1 MADKKP
7 LVVDLTSGKTRQIAT
22 GETVPLANGGTGA
35 TTQAGAANAVLPTQ
49 SGHSGEFLTTNGS
62 AVSWGAAGGG
72 GTVTTTGSPASGF
85 LAFFS
90 GATSITSGDLSGDVS
105 TSGTGATTIGAL
117 KIATG
122 MVQASAITLAKIQ
135 NAAASSKLLGSGASG
150 SGSAYVEIT
159 LGTNLSMSGT
169 TLNASGGGGSPGG
182 SSGQIQWNNAGSF
195 DGFTMSGDATLVT
208 STGVITLATVTVP
221 KGGTGATTLT
231 NHGVLLGQGTAAV
244 AATTAGTA
252 GHVLTSGGASADPS
266 FQVSSGRLIGR
277 QVITTTGAGTYTP
290 TSGTASIVIEL
301 QGGGGGGA
309 GAGANPGA
317 GNISYSIGGG
327 GGAWLS
333 KRLTANF
340 SGAAYV
346 VGAKGS
352 GGTAGANNGTAGSNT
367 TFTDTAG
374 SPTVY
379 TAGGG
384 AAGTFIGTFGVG
396 LITASAAGGTAT
408 NGDTSR
414 PGGVGPWGYSP
425 ATTQVIAP
433 GGGSSMYD
441 PGAPPVSQFAINSSV
456 AGNSAAG
463 FGGGG
468 GAAVSEGATATARA
482 GGDGSNGVIIIW
494 EYS

>member
-169 TLNASGGGGSPGG
+169 TLNASGGGGS
-182 SSGQIQWNNAGSF
+182 
-195 DGFTMSGDATLVT
+195 T

-231 NHGVLLGQGTAAV
+231 NHGVLLGQGTSAV
-244 AATTAGTA
+244 TATSAGTA
-252 GHVLTSGGASADPS
+252 TQVLRSGGS
-266 FQVSSGRLIGR
+266 
-277 QVITTTGAGTYTP
+277 
-290 TSGTASIVIEL
+290 
-301 QGGGGGGA
+301 
-309 GAGANPGA
+309 GANPDWA
-317 GNISYSIGGG
+317 SLAREGNRHAPDIGGLHLGKPG
-327 GGAWLS
+327 GM
-333 KRLTANF
+333 RP
-340 SGAAYV
+340 
-346 VGAKGS
+346 
-352 GGTAGANNGTAGSNT
+352 
-367 TFTDTAG
+367 
-374 SPTVY
+374 SPTAPRQWPWWSLA
-379 TAGGG
+379 TPRPMS
-384 AAGTFIGTFGVG
+384 VG
-396 LITASAAGGTAT
+396 S
-408 NGDTSR
+408 
-414 PGGVGPWGYSP
+414 
-425 ATTQVIAP
+425 
-433 GGGSSMYD
+433 
-441 PGAPPVSQFAINSSV
+441 
-456 AGNSAAG
+456 
-463 FGGGG
+463 
-468 GAAVSEGATATARA
+468 
-482 GGDGSNGVIIIW
+482 
-494 EYS
+494 

>member
-72 GTVTTTGSPASGF
+72 GTVTTTGSPTSGF

-221 KGGTGATTLT
+221 KGGTAQP
-231 NHGVLLGQGTAAV
+231 H
-244 AATTAGTA
+244 
-252 GHVLTSGGASADPS
+252 
-266 FQVSSGRLIGR
+266 
-277 QVITTTGAGTYTP
+277 
-290 TSGTASIVIEL
+290 
-301 QGGGGGGA
+301 
-309 GAGANPGA
+309 
-317 GNISYSIGGG
+317 
-327 GGAWLS
+327 
-333 KRLTANF
+333 
-340 SGAAYV
+340 
-346 VGAKGS
+346 
-352 GGTAGANNGTAGSNT
+352 
-367 TFTDTAG
+367 
-374 SPTVY
+374 
-379 TAGGG
+379 
-384 AAGTFIGTFGVG
+384 
-396 LITASAAGGTAT
+396 
-408 NGDTSR
+408 
-414 PGGVGPWGYSP
+414 
-425 ATTQVIAP
+425 
-433 GGGSSMYD
+433 
-441 PGAPPVSQFAINSSV
+441 
-456 AGNSAAG
+456 
-463 FGGGG
+463 
-468 GAAVSEGATATARA
+468 
-482 GGDGSNGVIIIW
+482 
-494 EYS
+494 

>member
-7 LVVDLTSGKTRQIAT
+7 LVVDLTTGKTRQIAA

-35 TTQAGAANAVLPTQ
+35 TTQSSAANAVLPTQ
-49 SGHSGEFLTTNGS
+49 SGHGGEFLTTDGS

-72 GTVTTTGSPASGF
+72 GTVTTTGSPTSGF

-231 NHGVLLGQGTAAV
+231 NHGVLLGQGTSAV
-244 AATTAGTA
+244 TATSAGTA
-252 GHVLTSGGASADPS
+252 TQVLRSGGSGANPDWASLA
-266 FQVSSGRLIGR
+266 RE
-277 QVITTTGAGTYTP
+277 GTVTLP
-290 TSGTASIVIEL
+290 TSGAFTWVNQGDASVTDGTAAMALVVPGNAS
-301 QGGGGGGA
+301 
-309 GAGANPGA
+309 ANVRGFVKSTPSTPFSVYMRVQTMGVGSLSQVGILLRNSTNGRLVFYNYYNNSSTA
-317 GNISYSIGGG
+317 QVPRSSFSRFTSATAFSSTPMDHAWTDFPLWLRADVTSTTITFFASMNGLDWYQEATTETIS
-327 GGAWLS
+327 AF
-333 KRLTANF
+333 LTA
-340 SGAAYV
+340 
-346 VGAKGS
+346 
-352 GGTAGANNGTAGSNT
+352 
-367 TFTDTAG
+367 
-374 SPTVY
+374 
-379 TAGGG
+379 AGGG
-384 AAGTFIGTFGVG
+384 TLDQYGIAAYPVTSGAVHFVSSFGT
-396 LITASAAGGTAT
+396 TA
-408 NGDTSR
+408 
-414 PGGVGPWGYSP
+414 P
-425 ATTQVIAP
+425 A
-433 GGGSSMYD
+433 
-441 PGAPPVSQFAINSSV
+441 
-456 AGNSAAG
+456 
-463 FGGGG
+463 
-468 GAAVSEGATATARA
+468 
-482 GGDGSNGVIIIW
+482 
-494 EYS
+494 

>member
-169 TLNASGGGGSPGG
+169 TLNASGGGGSGTVTSVDAALPTSVFSA
-182 SSGQIQWNNAGSF
+182 SSGAVTTSGTLTFTFVTQTANLVWAGP
-195 DGFTMSGDATLVT
+195 
-208 STGVITLATVTVP
+208 STGSPAAPTFRALVVADLPTVDVP
-221 KGGTGATTLT
+221 HGGTGATTLS
-231 NHGVLLGQGTAAV
+231 NHGVLLGQAASAIV
-244 AATTAGTA
+244 ATTAGTA
-252 GHVLTSGGASADPS
+252 GQALLSNGASADPS
-266 FQVSSGRLIGR
+266 FQTVFSSGTWTPALKFG
-277 QVITTTGAGTYTP
+277 GASTSLTYSLGPNGTYKRLLLP
-290 TSGTASIVIEL
+290 GGGSIVFVSMEF
-301 QGGGGGGA
+301 A
-309 GAGANPGA
+309 
-317 GNISYSIGGG
+317 
-327 GGAWLS
+327 LS
-333 KRLTANF
+333 
-340 SGAAYV
+340 
-346 VGAKGS
+346 AKGS
-352 GGTAGANNGTAGSNT
+352 STGVATITGLPFASSNNGFNQGGAFAFTSLIANGLTAVVGPNTSTILVFDVSGAQASNT
-367 TFTDTAG
+367 TFSNTNQLILNFFYFTD
-374 SPTVY
+374 
-379 TAGGG
+379 
-384 AAGTFIGTFGVG
+384 
-396 LITASAAGGTAT
+396 
-408 NGDTSR
+408 
-414 PGGVGPWGYSP
+414 
-425 ATTQVIAP
+425 
-433 GGGSSMYD
+433 
-441 PGAPPVSQFAINSSV
+441 
-456 AGNSAAG
+456 
-463 FGGGG
+463 
-468 GAAVSEGATATARA
+468 
-482 GGDGSNGVIIIW
+482 
-494 EYS
+494 